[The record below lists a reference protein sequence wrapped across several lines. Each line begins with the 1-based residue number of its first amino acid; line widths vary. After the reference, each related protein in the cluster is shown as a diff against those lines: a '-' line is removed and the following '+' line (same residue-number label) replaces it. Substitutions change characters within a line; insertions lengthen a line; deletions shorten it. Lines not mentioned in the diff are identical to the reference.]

1 MKNWTNMYYIL
12 HNLMLNIKSI
22 NLNKITP
29 QIIESCYINGKNNR
43 ELYYIIFICR
53 FESYSN
59 EIESNRENKIVHTNR
74 IILNIIV
81 RTRIITELNIQYCM
95 E

>member
-1 MKNWTNMYYIL
+1 MEKTTENYI
-12 HNLMLNIKSI
+12 I
-22 NLNKITP
+22 
-29 QIIESCYINGKNNR
+29 
-43 ELYYIIFICR
+43 LYYIIFICR

>member
-1 MKNWTNMYYIL
+1 MLYQWKKQQRIILYYI
-12 HNLMLNIKSI
+12 
-22 NLNKITP
+22 
-29 QIIESCYINGKNNR
+29 
-43 ELYYIIFICR
+43 IIFICR

>member
-1 MKNWTNMYYIL
+1 
-12 HNLMLNIKSI
+12 MLYQWK
-22 NLNKITP
+22 KP
-29 QIIESCYINGKNNR
+29 QRII
-43 ELYYIIFICR
+43 LYYIIFICR

-81 RTRIITELNIQYCM
+81 RIRIITELNIQYCM

>member
-1 MKNWTNMYYIL
+1 MEKTTENYI
-12 HNLMLNIKSI
+12 I
-22 NLNKITP
+22 
-29 QIIESCYINGKNNR
+29 
-43 ELYYIIFICR
+43 LYYIIFICR

-59 EIESNRENKIVHTNR
+59 EIESNRENKTVHTNR